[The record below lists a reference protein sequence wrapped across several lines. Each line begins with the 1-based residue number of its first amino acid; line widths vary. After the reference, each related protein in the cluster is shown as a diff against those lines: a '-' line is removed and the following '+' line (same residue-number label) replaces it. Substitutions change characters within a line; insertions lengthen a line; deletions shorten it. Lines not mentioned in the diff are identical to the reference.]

1 LIHRRFLQ
9 IGSLNWIGFR
19 GRRVRRRHPT
29 MPLALLLGLS
39 AALHLYIGAR
49 IVPELQWPLVAAT
62 LSLLLVASALFVPV
76 GLVARRVA
84 KPPVADTLAWIG
96 LLFMGL
102 FSSLLVLTALRDALL
117 LLLRLGNLALPA
129 ARSLDVIGMETAVA
143 VPLAGIAITVLGFL
157 NARRTARVVT
167 VEIPL
172 RGLPPALQGF
182 TIAQISD
189 IHVGPT
195 IKHRYLERIV
205 ESVNR
210 LKPDLVAITG
220 DLVDGSVAEL
230 ASHVEPLRRLVSKHG
245 SFFVTGNHEYYSGVD
260 AWLVELRRLG
270 IHVLHNDHVVI
281 ERAGAKLVLAGVPDF
296 GGRHFHESHRSDPQQ
311 AIAGAPR
318 DAAARVLLAHQPRSA
333 PEAVRAGFDLQ
344 LSGHTHGGQF
354 LPWNFLVR
362 LQQPFTAGLHKVEQ
376 LWVYVSR
383 GTGYW
388 GPPKRF
394 GAPSEITQLKLVAAP
409 EA

>member
-9 IGSLNWIGFR
+9 IGPLNWIGVR
-19 GRRVRRRHPT
+19 GGSARRRHPT
-29 MPLALLLGLS
+29 MPLTLLLGLS

-49 IVPELQWPLVAAT
+49 IVPALSGPLMAAL
-62 LSLLLVASALFVPV
+62 LSLLLIVSALFVPM

-96 LLFMGL
+96 LVFMGL
-102 FSSLLVLTALRDALL
+102 FSSLLVLTALRDVVLL
-117 LLLRLGNLALPA
+117 LLNAANAALPV
-129 ARSLDVIGMETAVA
+129 ARPLAGISAETAFA
-143 VPLAGIAITVLGFL
+143 VPLAGIAITFLGFL

-167 VEIPL
+167 IEIPL
-172 RGLPPALQGF
+172 PGLPPALHGF

-195 IKHRYLERIV
+195 IKQRYLERIV

-230 ASHVEPLRRLVSKHG
+230 ASHVEPLRRLVSREG

-260 AWLVELRRLG
+260 AWVAELKRLG
-270 IHVLHNDHVVI
+270 IRVLHNDHVVI
-281 ERAGAKLVLAGVPDF
+281 ERGGAKLVLAGVPDF

-311 AIAGAPR
+311 ALVGAPA
-318 DAAARVLLAHQPRSA
+318 DAAVRVLLAHQPRSA
-333 PEAVRAGFDLQ
+333 PAAARAGFDLQ

-354 LPWNFLVR
+354 LPWNFLVK

-394 GAPSEITQLKLVAAP
+394 GAPSEITQLKLVAPAGV
-409 EA
+409 